1 MPRVLVGELMDDP
14 ALDPAE
20 HAHALRGLARLN
32 ALSRAPAVLYPI
44 LRREAARLDRP
55 LTIVDIAAG
64 SADVPVALL
73 KRANRDGVR
82 FDITAC
88 DISPVAL
95 EHARDRA
102 SVANTRLTTKQL
114 DILNQDAPQADVLTC
129 SLFLHHLSDDQV
141 RLVLGKMAMAAGRMV
156 LISDLRRGMWG
167 TALAAVIPRLVTRSH
182 VVHVDGLRSARAAL
196 SVGEARAMTR
206 GIADGRGWS
215 IGRAFPA
222 RMLMRWSPDPSSNS
236 GTTRS

>member
-14 ALDPAE
+14 TLDPAE

-32 ALSRAPAVLYPI
+32 AMSRAPSVLYPI

-55 LTIVDIAAG
+55 LTIVDIATG

-73 KRANRDGVR
+73 ERASRDGVR

-88 DISPVAL
+88 DISRVAL

-102 SVANTRLTTKQL
+102 RSANVTLAAHQL
-114 DILNQDAPQADVLTC
+114 DILNEDAPQADVLVC
-129 SLFLHHLSDDQV
+129 SLFLHHLTDEQV
-141 RLVLGKMAMAAGRMV
+141 RLVLGKMAAAAHRMV
-156 LISDLRRGMWG
+156 LISDLRRGPWG
-167 TALAAVIPRLVTRSH
+167 TTLAAVIPRLVTRSH

-196 SVGEARAMTR
+196 SIGEARAMAR
-206 GIADGRGWS
+206 GIAEGKGWTVA
-215 IGRAFPA
+215 RAFPA
-222 RMLMRWSPDPSSNS
+222 RMLIRWSRDDGSKD

>member
-14 ALDPAE
+14 SLDPDE
-20 HAHALRGLARLN
+20 HARALRGLARLN
-32 ALSRAPAVLYPI
+32 AMSRAPSVLYPI
-44 LRREAARLDRP
+44 LRREAARLERP
-55 LTIVDIAAG
+55 LTIVDIATG

-73 KRANRDGVR
+73 ERASRDGVR
-82 FDITAC
+82 FEITAC

-102 SVANTRLTTKQL
+102 SAANVKLATHQL
-114 DILNQDAPQADVLTC
+114 DILNEGAPQADVLTC
-129 SLFLHHLSDDQV
+129 SLFLHHLSDAGV
-141 RLVLGKMAMAAGRMV
+141 RLVLGKMALAASRMV
-156 LISDLRRGMWG
+156 LVSDLRRGPWG

-196 SVGEARAMTR
+196 SIGEARAMTR

-222 RMLMRWSPDPSSNS
+222 RMLMRWSPDPNSTS
-236 GTTRS
+236 GTTPS

>member
-32 ALSRAPAVLYPI
+32 AMSRAPGVLYPI
-44 LRREAARLDRP
+44 LRREAERLDRP
-55 LTIVDIAAG
+55 LTIVDIATG

-73 KRANRDGVR
+73 QRAKRDGVE

-102 SVANTRLTTKQL
+102 SAANVELVTRQL
-114 DILNQDAPQADVLTC
+114 DILNEDAPEADVLMC
-129 SLFLHHLSDDQV
+129 SLFLHHLGDDQV
-141 RLVLGKMAMAAGRMV
+141 RLVLGKMAAAAHRMV
-156 LISDLRRGMWG
+156 LASDLRRGPWG
-167 TALAAVIPRLVTRSH
+167 TTLAAVVPRLVTRSR

-196 SVGEARAMTR
+196 SMGEAHAMTR
-206 GIADGRGWS
+206 GIAQGRGWS
-215 IGRAFPA
+215 VVPTFPA
-222 RMLMRWSPDPSSNS
+222 RMLIRWSPRDTS
-236 GTTRS
+236 TRS

>member
-14 ALDPAE
+14 ALDPTE

-32 ALSRAPAVLYPI
+32 AMSRAPSVLCPI

-55 LTIVDIAAG
+55 LTIVDIATG

-73 KRANRDGVR
+73 TRAKRDGVR

-102 SVANTRLTTKQL
+102 HAANVKLLTRQL
-114 DILNQDAPQADVLTC
+114 DILKDDAPQADVLIC
-129 SLFLHHLSDDQV
+129 SLFLHHLTDEQV
-141 RLVLGKMAMAAGRMV
+141 HLVLGKMSAAARRLV
-156 LISDLRRGMWG
+156 LISDLRRGPWG
-167 TALAAVIPRLVTRSH
+167 TTLAAVIPRLVTRSH

-196 SVGEARAMTR
+196 SVGEVRAMTR
-206 GIADGRGWS
+206 GIADGKGWS
-215 IGRAFPA
+215 VGRAFPA
-222 RMLMRWSPDPSSNS
+222 RMLIRWSQDDTS
-236 GTTRS
+236 TRS